1 MRSVFND
8 LLFRFVTVLTMLH
21 QDKNLYSTK
30 AWVGCS
36 LTRGPPWLCLLFLG
50 LGSFSPFPCR
60 GAGGSLGDSLFSII
74 VGITSREGAQPSALP
89 RCAFFLLFTF
99 SAFFLFFLC
108 VFVFFSSWAFPSP
121 CVLCAPET
129 FVPVVTEKSSP
140 SQRGDCGSCW
150 TSAQPSLILN
160 GNKS

>member
-89 RCAFFLLFTF
+89 RCAFFFAFHFFCLF
-99 SAFFLFFLC
+99 SFFFVCVC
-108 VFVFFSSWAFPSP
+108 VFFQLGIPQSLCPVRPGDLCPRGHRKVISVPTRGLRILLDLSS
-121 CVLCAPET
+121 
-129 FVPVVTEKSSP
+129 TELDFK
-140 SQRGDCGSCW
+140 W
-150 TSAQPSLILN
+150 
-160 GNKS
+160 

>member
-89 RCAFFLLFTF
+89 RCAFFFAFHFFCLF
-99 SAFFLFFLC
+99 SFFFCVCLCFFP
-108 VFVFFSSWAFPSP
+108 AGHSP
-121 CVLCAPET
+121 VPVSCAPRRPLSPWSPKSHLRPNAGT
-129 FVPVVTEKSSP
+129 ADPVGP
-140 SQRGDCGSCW
+140 Q
-150 TSAQPSLILN
+150 LN
-160 GNKS
+160 RA